1 MVAPTCFGSVFVRM
15 MGVVSDPVFAN
26 NGPVASKS
34 RGADTEILGVDVLLS
49 TQSSSFAIENGRF
62 PLREDVLILSRMT
75 LLLLTMFGAVDE
87 DGLDVVAGLVLVAES
102 SLNHINMFLS
112 FDAAEPSI
120 L

>member
-34 RGADTEILGVDVLLS
+34 RGVDTEILGVDVLLS
-49 TQSSSFAIENGRF
+49 TESSSLAIENGRF
-62 PLREDVLILSRMT
+62 PLKEDVLILSRIT
-75 LLLLTMFGAVDE
+75 LLLLTVFGAVDE
-87 DGLDVVAGLVLVAES
+87 DGFDVTAGLVVVAES
-102 SLNHINMFLS
+102 SLNHTNTLLS
-112 FDAAEPSI
+112 FDAAEPSV